1 MVLLAGCSGG
11 LSGAPTDDGDAG
23 PQSAGT
29 GTVTFY
35 ISDQPAAI
43 EDFEHLNVTITKVGF
58 QQAGSGDDAEERD
71 DETNETAVP
80 EDDEKDGADA
90 EVGTAPPSTAT
101 TDPVTETPESEPS
114 EDETPDLDEDDAKDD
129 DDDGESG
136 GWVEYE
142 VDNRVA
148 DLTELRGANATMID
162 RFDLPNGTYNKVFV
176 HVSDVNAT
184 LTTGEQVNVKL
195 PSSKLQIN
203 ERFTLE
209 NGSEVDFVFDIAVH
223 KAGNS
228 GKYILRP
235 VISESGTD
243 VPIRDVDADDDDDRE
258 DDEREDERESS
269 LNATFVGDVA
279 PGGNATVEV
288 TSEGESVA
296 DAQVFVNGERVGK
309 TDTDGRLTFEVPDG
323 EELAVKIRSGEAEAE
338 LEMEFESDESEA
350 TPTASA

>member
-11 LSGAPTDDGDAG
+11 LSGTPTADGDG
-23 PQSAGT
+23 SQSAGT

-35 ISDQPAAI
+35 LSDQPAAI

-58 QQAGSGDDAEERD
+58 QQAGSGDDGD
-71 DETNETAVP
+71 DADDDDANETAVP
-80 EDDEKDGADA
+80 DDDDKDSDDAD
-90 EVGTAPPSTAT
+90 VGTAPPSTETAE
-101 TDPVTETPESEPS
+101 PVTETPE
-114 EDETPDLDEDDAKDD
+114 ETPESTDEDADDADEADEMDD
-129 DDDGESG
+129 DDESG
-136 GWVEYE
+136 GWVEFE
-142 VDNRVA
+142 VDDRVA

-184 LTTGEQVNVKL
+184 LTNGEQVNVKL

-203 ERFTLE
+203 ERFTVD

-223 KAGNS
+223 KAGKS

-243 VPIRDVDADDDDDRE
+243 VPIRDIDRD
-258 DDEREDERESS
+258 DDERDEDDERESS

-288 TSEGESVA
+288 TDGGDPVA
-296 DAQVFVNGERVGK
+296 DAQVFVNDERVGK
-309 TDTDGRLTFEVPDG
+309 TDADGRLTFAVPDG
-323 EELAVKIRSGEAEAE
+323 EELEVKIRAGEAEAE
-338 LEMEFESDESEA
+338 LEMEFEDSESEA
-350 TPTASA
+350 TPTPTASA